1 MIQEMILKVKAINRQ
16 LFRSLGFTLLFWFLT
31 LSIIPVVIIA
41 WYGYAHTVKSVD
53 EMQRNKLT
61 NTAVLNVAT
70 LNENFYGA
78 AKNLRIWSQLR
89 APKDVLSLL
98 HERYTKSSQNLYSFI
113 HSEEYEKFIKNQPET
128 ILTLSKE
135 YDYVYDLFLIDLD
148 GNILYTIKK
157 ESDLGTNLLNGLY
170 SKTRFAQTYRRS
182 LADGKVHFSDLERYA
197 PSADALTGFITQP
210 ILDNSGKMVGIIGL
224 QLNMNVLFDSLKDKR
239 EGVSQYLVG
248 ADGLL
253 RSSVGDSDEVLKRR
267 ISTKVFWNWYN
278 EHGIHGQYPDGMSEK
293 ASFYIGPN
301 GKKVLG
307 EHRSI
312 NLMGIR
318 WVHISEMD
326 ESEVLAIPN
335 HLFTM
340 IIIFSLIVTGVVVFV
355 GIMIARRIV
364 KPIELLSEASKQYMN
379 GTKEVYVSVEAAN
392 EIGEL
397 GSVFNA
403 LIEKQESDEEKLN
416 YLAQKAQK
424 TLDELKEQKYAL
436 DAHSIV
442 AITDVKGT
450 ITFVNSKFEEISGYK
465 SDELIGKNHR
475 LLNSGLHGI
484 EYWKEM
490 YHTVSHGA
498 IWHGEVC
505 NVAKNGSYYW
515 VDTTIVPFMDEHK
528 KPVSYIAIRT
538 DITERKAIQDSL
550 SKAMQLQKAI
560 FENAG
565 VAIITTD
572 IEGMIT
578 GFNAAA
584 EEMLGY
590 KAQELIGKESPAI
603 FHKLEEVVYR
613 AKEFS
618 QELGEVVEPGF
629 KVFVI
634 KAQKHLP
641 NAHEWIY
648 VCKDGSEVPVY
659 LNVTALYDA
668 DGKTSGYMGIASNVS
683 LFKEAEQQMLIAK
696 EAAESSAQIKSEF
709 LATMS
714 HEIRTP
720 MNGVLGMLGLLSHS
734 NLDDTQRHQ
743 VRVASNSANS
753 LLGLINDILDFSKVE
768 AGKMELEMIEF
779 NLRDELGEFIEAI
792 AFRAQEK
799 GLELILDTTKLT
811 RSSVITD
818 PGRLRQILTNL
829 VGNAVKFTHRGE
841 VFISV
846 VLDEVDAHH
855 GRLRINVRDSG
866 IGISADKIDSLFETF
881 SQADNSTT
889 RKYGGTGLG
898 LAIVKKLCEI
908 MDGKIWVTSVE
919 HEGSTFHIDIGVG
932 LGELSALS
940 IPSMSV
946 ADKSVLVVDD
956 NETNRAVVRAQL
968 ENWGMKVYEAEDPII
983 AFDYCQIRIAQGHI
997 PPYDVA
1003 LLDMQMPNMDGADL
1017 GEEIRNIRQCDDM
1030 KMIMMT
1036 SLGSR
1041 NDAQRFAQ
1049 IGFDAFFAKPT
1060 TTKDL
1065 LNALKVLFDEGEA
1078 LEGATPLVTKDYLGT
1093 LQENT
1098 QIQWPADIRIL
1109 LVEDNTTN
1117 QIVAQGMLGMIGLEA
1132 DVACNG
1138 LEALEAMQLALETV
1152 PYTLLLMDC
1161 QMPEMDGYTAS
1172 TAIREGRAG
1181 EAYTK
1186 IPIIAMTANA
1196 MAGDREK
1203 CLIAGMSDYVTK
1215 PINIDTLRAALLKWL
1230 KGSVVAD
1237 EPNVHPRKPKAKPID
1252 KEVQE
1257 LKLWDEAD
1265 ALKRLGGKKELLI
1278 KIIQSFLDEGHRMTN
1293 ALGTAITQGDLPN
1306 IQLHAH
1312 SIKGSASNVSAQQLQ
1327 ALAKTIEFS
1336 AKNGNKST
1344 LKKEFVNLE
1353 KAMQEVCAVFEKV
1366 LKQEVRPVIRKKRM
1380 DSLQMAVKLQ
1390 NLKKEIEA
1398 GAYIDTD
1405 ALDIFGDY
1413 TDEEF
1418 TVHMRMLKGHIDRF
1432 DTPEALA
1439 LLETIMAGLE

>member
-1 MIQEMILKVKAINRQ
+1 MILKVKALYRK

-53 EMQRNKLT
+53 EMQRNKLA
-61 NTAVLNVAT
+61 NTAILNVAA

-98 HERYTKSSQNLYSFI
+98 RERYANRSQSLSAFI
-113 HSEEYEKFIKNQPET
+113 HGEEYAKWIENQPDT

-135 YDYVYDLFLIDLD
+135 YEYVYDLFLIDMG
-148 GNILYTIKK
+148 GNIFYTVKK
-157 ESDLGTNLLNGLY
+157 EADLGTNLLSGPY

-182 LADGKVHFSDLERYA
+182 LADGKAHFSDLERYA
-197 PSADALTGFITQP
+197 PSANALTGFITQP
-210 ILDNSGKMVGIIGL
+210 ILDDSGKMVGIMGL
-224 QLNMNVLFDSLKDKR
+224 QLNMNVLFDFLKDSR
-239 EGVSQYLVG
+239 GGVNQYLVG

-253 RSSVGDSDEVLKRR
+253 RSSVGDDNEVLNRR
-267 ISTKVFWNWYN
+267 ISTKAFWNWYN
-278 EHGIHGQYPDGMSEK
+278 EHGIHGQHSDTMSEK
-293 ASFYIGPN
+293 ATLYMGPN
-301 GKKVLG
+301 EKKVLG

-326 ESEVLAIPN
+326 ESEVLAVPN
-335 HLFTM
+335 RLFTT
-340 IIIFSLIVTGVVVFV
+340 IVIFSLIVAGVVVFI
-355 GIMIARRIV
+355 GIIIARRIV
-364 KPIELLSEASKQYMN
+364 KPIELLSEASKQYMS
-379 GTKEVYVSVEAAN
+379 GTKEVYVAVEAAN

-397 GSVFNA
+397 GSAFNA
-403 LIEKQESDEEKLN
+403 LIQKQKYDEEKLD
-416 YLAQKAQK
+416 YLAKKAQK

-465 SDELIGKNHR
+465 NDELIGKNHR

-484 EYWKEM
+484 EFWKEM
-490 YHTVSHGA
+490 YHTVSHGE

-505 NVAKNGSYYW
+505 NVAKNGTYYW
-515 VDTTIVPFMDEHK
+515 VDTTIVPFMDEHN

-550 SKAMQLQKAI
+550 SEAMQLQKAI

-572 IEGMIT
+572 IEGTIT
-578 GFNAAA
+578 AFNGAA

-590 KAQELIGKESPAI
+590 KAQELVGKQSPAI
-603 FHKLEEVVYR
+603 LHKLDEVVKR
-613 AKEFS
+613 AEEFS
-618 QELGEVVEPGF
+618 RELGEVVEPGF

-634 KAQKHLP
+634 KNDYNMP
-641 NAHEWIY
+641 NAHEWTY
-648 VCKDGSEVPVY
+648 VRKDGSEIPVY

-668 DGKTSGYMGIASNVS
+668 DGKTSGYMGIASDVS
-683 LFKEAEQQMLIAK
+683 LFKEAERQMLIAK

-734 NLDDTQRHQ
+734 NLDETQRHQ
-743 VRVASNSANS
+743 IRVASNSANS

-768 AGKMELEMIEF
+768 AGKMELELIEL
-779 NLRDELGEFIEAI
+779 NLRDELGKFIEAI

-811 RSSVITD
+811 RSTVITD

-829 VGNAVKFTHRGE
+829 ISNAVKFTHRGE
-841 VFISV
+841 VLVSV
-846 VLDEVDAHH
+846 MLDESDAHH
-855 GRLRINVRDSG
+855 GRLRIDVRDSG
-866 IGISADKIDSLFETF
+866 IGIATDKIDSLFESF

-898 LAIVKKLCEI
+898 LAIVKKLCEL

-919 HEGSTFHIDIGVG
+919 HEGSTFHIDIGVE
-932 LGELSALS
+932 LGEQSALS

-956 NETNRAVVRAQL
+956 NETNRTVVRAQL
-968 ENWGMKVYEAEDPII
+968 ESWGMQVYEAEDPII

-1041 NDAQRFAQ
+1041 NDAQRFAE

-1060 TTKDL
+1060 TAKDL
-1065 LNALKVLFDEGEA
+1065 LNALKILFEDGAVLG
-1078 LEGATPLVTKDYLGT
+1078 GAAPLVTKDYLGT

-1098 QIQWPADIRIL
+1098 QIQWPLDTRIL
-1109 LVEDNTTN
+1109 LVDDNPTN

-1132 DVACNG
+1132 DVASNG
-1138 LEALEAMQLALETV
+1138 LEALEAMQLALSAAQ
-1152 PYTLLLMDC
+1152 PYTLILMDC
-1161 QMPEMDGYTAS
+1161 QMPEMDGYAAS
-1172 TAIREGRAG
+1172 TAIREGEAG
-1181 EAYTK
+1181 EEYLK
-1186 IPIIAMTANA
+1186 IPIVAMTANA

-1215 PINIDTLRAALLKWL
+1215 PINLDTLTLTLLKWL
-1230 KGSVVAD
+1230 DGAVAA
-1237 EPNVHPRKPKAKPID
+1237 EKLNVDMSKPKDHTPD
-1252 KEVQE
+1252 KEAQE

-1278 KIIQSFLDEGHRMTN
+1278 KIMQSFVDESRRMMS
-1293 ALGTAITQGDLPN
+1293 ALGTAITQDDLPN

-1312 SIKGSASNVSAQQLQ
+1312 SIKGSAANVSAQQLQ
-1327 ALAKTIEFS
+1327 ALAKTMEFS

-1344 LKKEFVNLE
+1344 LKKEFVSLE

-1366 LKQEVRPVIRKKRM
+1366 LKQEAQPVIRKQRM
-1380 DSLQMAVKLQ
+1380 DSLQMAIKLQ

-1413 TDEEF
+1413 ADEEF
-1418 TVHMRMLKGHIDRF
+1418 TARMSMLKGHIDRF
-1432 DTPEALA
+1432 NTSEALA